1 LGEPAN
7 RQTHPIAQTPGSGLK
22 SRQPCVSTERLGG
35 MAMASR
41 LIKLEDGTLIEI
53 DQPTAEVEEISGGG
67 LDAIR
72 DATIDKIRPILER
85 AIRPIAEVYKELN
98 KDMEVREAEVELG
111 LGFEA
116 EGNLYITKAKGNAN
130 LVIKLKLA
138 PKPS

>member
-1 LGEPAN
+1 
-7 RQTHPIAQTPGSGLK
+7 
-22 SRQPCVSTERLGG
+22 
-35 MAMASR
+35 MASR

-67 LDAIR
+67 LEALK